1 MALRLT
7 DLLGAV
13 GAFSGHVPPSPPAG
27 RFRRPDV
34 PDDVAAA
41 LDELP
46 PRARE
51 RVLDPLA
58 RDGAPPA
65 VGRPRPV
72 RLPAVAGPGPVAR
85 QVDESTC
92 GSAVLAMLLLAGD
105 PQAALRLALRPP
117 GPAAGFATL
126 QRELKARTNRG
137 PFGVRAW
144 PDRYGTPPWGAA
156 SVARYGPVRYAHRVV
171 GGGRGG
177 RGRGVVAAAV
187 EAAGAGTPA
196 PLFSGGDLGRGL
208 ATAVPRHVVLLTTV
222 DEVTARLYEP
232 SSGSLHAVP
241 VAALLRPDE
250 SGPAD
255 RAALTAALGGWP
267 HVVWAL
273 LPRDARG

>member
-13 GAFSGHVPPSPPAG
+13 GAFSGRVPPSPPPG
-27 RFRRPDV
+27 RFRRPEV

-41 LDELP
+41 LATLP

-51 RVLDPLA
+51 RVLDPLG
-58 RDGAPPA
+58 RDGAAPA

-72 RLPAVAGPGPVAR
+72 RLPALAGPGPVAR

-92 GSAVLAMLLLAGD
+92 GSTVLAMLLLAGD
-105 PQAALRLALRPP
+105 PRAALRLARRPA

-126 QRELKARTNRG
+126 QRELRARTNRG
-137 PFGVRAW
+137 PLGLPAW

-156 SVARYGPVRYAHRVV
+156 TVARYGPVRYAHRVV
-171 GGGRGG
+171 GGLGAGG
-177 RGRGVVAAAV
+177 GVVAAAV
-187 EAAGAGTPA
+187 EAARAGAPV

-208 ATAVPRHVVLLTTV
+208 ATAVPRHVVLLTAA

-232 SSGSLHAVP
+232 SSGSLHAVA

-250 SGPAD
+250 AGPAD